1 MAISKNNETPVSERQ
16 RREQLLDRQ
25 TQALERLAVV
35 SDPTYKP
42 KKKFAAQLIGL
53 FMAGSAATLGGYEFV
68 RFVIDSHE
76 QRVMIANWVEAAR
89 ELYEVEGNAEAANEL
104 LEKASEIAPQNPDV
118 VKLSAYIQGMQT
130 VEALINLDRPMQKE
144 DVSKYAKAAGQAVM
158 LERVEPESSD
168 WAVLRG
174 QLALVANEPDRAR
187 VYLQRAI
194 ELDPKN
200 SFAVLRMALVH
211 RRLSLGASDDATR
224 ASELKICMELLGQAL
239 KMDPNSKWVHLWLGS
254 IALEELNDPVLA
266 RTHLES
272 AIKIDPRFAIA
283 FYSLGTVAMK
293 LEEWPVAEK
302 CFQRSLEIRPDLA
315 GALSGMAIVYGSQ
328 NLYEIGLRYARKAV
342 VADPGSLESWRYN
355 GLLAREVAKELLKIG
370 DEANSKVTLAEAI
383 TAYSNALDLDPRNG
397 DCYIERSALYR
408 QSNQLAEAGND
419 ARNAVLFAPNDPYA
433 WNALAVVQAQGGF
446 HQEAVESFGK
456 TIGLEA
462 KFDEAYLGRA
472 KSKVEL
478 REFDAAAADFNLALE
493 NASDDLKADILL
505 ARGMFRASRGDHAA
519 ALIDCVAARTKD
531 ERSFDAWIAEAESLK
546 ALGRASDSHAAAR
559 RALMLR
565 PSDSH
570 AQALADGSSSSTQVP
585 AAQIPAAQI
594 PASK

>member
-1 MAISKNNETPVSERQ
+1 MLWRV
-16 RREQLLDRQ
+16 LLW
-25 TQALERLAVV
+25 
-35 SDPTYKP
+35 
-42 KKKFAAQLIGL
+42 I
-53 FMAGSAATLGGYEFV
+53 
-68 RFVIDSHE
+68 
-76 QRVMIANWVEAAR
+76 
-89 ELYEVEGNAEAANEL
+89 
-104 LEKASEIAPQNPDV
+104 
-118 VKLSAYIQGMQT
+118 
-130 VEALINLDRPMQKE
+130 
-144 DVSKYAKAAGQAVM
+144 
-158 LERVEPESSD
+158 ERVEPESSD

-187 VYLQRAI
+187 VYLQQAI
-194 ELDPKN
+194 ALDPKN

-211 RRLSLGASDDATR
+211 RRLALGASDDATR
-224 ASELKICMELLGQAL
+224 ASELKTCMELLGQAL
-239 KMDPNSKWVHLWLGS
+239 KMDPRSKWVYLWLGS
-254 IALEELNDPVLA
+254 IALEQLNEPVVA

-302 CFQRSLEIRPDLA
+302 CFVRALEIRPDLA
-315 GALSGMAIVYGSQ
+315 MAFSGMAFIYGSQ